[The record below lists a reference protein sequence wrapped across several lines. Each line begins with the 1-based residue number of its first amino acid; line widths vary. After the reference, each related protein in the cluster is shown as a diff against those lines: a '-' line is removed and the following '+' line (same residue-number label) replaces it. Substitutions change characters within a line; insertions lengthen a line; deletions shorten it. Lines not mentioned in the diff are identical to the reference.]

1 MQIKKLLIAA
11 LLVPVIAWAWEPT
24 KPVQV
29 VIGNTPGA
37 GNEMAFRK
45 LAEIVQ
51 KRNPNFVYVVQN
63 IPGADSVIANN
74 KFLEAANDG
83 YTINLPSHMSSY
95 VTNDVWEKSIKKY
108 NYDSF
113 VDVLTMGKSPLV
125 LVASVKSG
133 INTPQEFV
141 KYIQSGRTI
150 NVAIGGGAHRTAF
163 EYLMSKGNGNK
174 DTVKPIKFNGPQPA
188 VQSVASYDGKTG
200 TEFGIMPIAVA
211 KALVDAGRVRPIG
224 FTGTQKMAQFPNV
237 PLLNTVAPGINVYAA
252 WSIQLP
258 PGTDKSIVEWYQKQ
272 FSAAIRSAEYKE
284 YTDAN
289 VIFYAEDELTP
300 AGLKRHMDDL
310 RAAFIPVLSKIDLNK
325 EWNISLWPVLQAL
338 NGRVW

>member
-1 MQIKKLLIAA
+1 MLIKKLLIAA
-11 LLVPVIAWAWEPT
+11 LLVPVMAWAWEPT
-24 KPVQV
+24 RPVTV
-29 VIGNTPGA
+29 YIGNTPGA

-51 KRNPNFVYVVQN
+51 KQNPKFVYVVQN

-74 KFLEAANDG
+74 RFLEAIPDG
-83 YTINLPSHMSSY
+83 HTINLPSHMSSY
-95 VTNDVWEKSIKKY
+95 VTNDIWEKSIKKY

-125 LVASVKSG
+125 LVASVRSG
-133 INTPQEFV
+133 IDTPQDFV
-141 KYIQSGRTI
+141 KYIQSGRSV

-163 EYLMSKGNGNK
+163 EYLMARSNGNK
-174 DTVKPIKFNGPQPA
+174 DTVKSIKFNGPQPA

-211 KALVDAGRVRPIG
+211 KALIEAGKVKPIG
-224 FTGTQKMAQFPNV
+224 FTGTRKMAQFPNV

-272 FSAAIRSAEYKE
+272 FSAAVRSTEYKE

-300 AGLKRHMDDL
+300 AGLKRHMDEL
-310 RAAFIPVLSKIDLNK
+310 RAAFIPVLSRIDLSK
-325 EWNISLWPVLQAL
+325 E
-338 NGRVW
+338 

>member
-1 MQIKKLLIAA
+1 MSIKNFLITL
-11 LLVPVIAWAWEPT
+11 LLVPVLAVAWEPT
-24 KPVQV
+24 RPVQV
-29 VIGNTPGA
+29 YIGNTPGA

-51 KRNPNFVYVVQN
+51 KKNPNFVYVVQN

-74 KFLEAANDG
+74 RFLEAVNDG
-83 YTINLPSHMSSY
+83 HTINLPSHMSSY
-95 VTNDVWEKSIKKY
+95 VTNDIWEKNLKKY

-125 LVASVKSG
+125 LVASSKSG
-133 INTPQEFV
+133 IETPQDFV
-141 KYIQSGRTI
+141 KYIQSGRNI

-163 EYLMSKGNGNK
+163 EYLMDRGKGNK
-174 DTVKPIKFNGPQPA
+174 DAVKSIKFNGPVPA
-188 VQSVASYDGKTG
+188 LQSVGQWDGRTG

-211 KALVDAGRVRPIG
+211 KSLIDAGKVKPIG
-224 FTGTQKMAQFPNV
+224 FTGTRKMPQFPAV

-258 PGTDKSIVEWYQKQ
+258 PGTPKDIVEWYQQQ
-272 FSAAIRSAEYKE
+272 FSNAVRSAEYRE

-289 VIFYAEDELTP
+289 VIFYSEDELTP
-300 AGLKRHMDDL
+300 AGLKRHMDEL
-310 RAAFIPVLSKIDLNK
+310 RAAFLPVLSKIDLSK
-325 EWNISLWPVLQAL
+325 E
-338 NGRVW
+338 

>member
-1 MQIKKLLIAA
+1 MLIKKLLIAA
-11 LLVPVIAWAWEPT
+11 LLVPVLAIAWEPT
-24 KPVQV
+24 RPVTV

-95 VTNDVWEKSIKKY
+95 VTNDIWEKSIKKY

-113 VDVLTMGKSPLV
+113 VDVLTMGKSPLT
-125 LVASVKSG
+125 LVASPLSAIK
-133 INTPQEFV
+133 TPEQFV
-141 KYIQSGRTI
+141 KYIAATSKPI
-150 NVAIGGGAHRTAF
+150 SIAVGGGAHRTAF
-163 EYLMSKGNGNK
+163 EYLMDRGRGNK
-174 DTVKPIKFNGPQPA
+174 DMVKPIKFNGPVPA
-188 VQSVASYDGKTG
+188 VQSVAQWDGKTG

-211 KALVDAGRVRPIG
+211 RALVEAGRVVPIG
-224 FTGTQKMAQFPNV
+224 FTGNRVMPQFPHV
-237 PLLNTVAPGINVYAA
+237 PLLRDVAPGIMVYAA

-258 PGTDKSIVEWYQKQ
+258 PGTPADVVAWYQQQ
-272 FSAAIRSAEYKE
+272 FAVAVRSEEYQE
-284 YTDAN
+284 WRRLN
-289 VIFYAEDELTP
+289 VVFYEESELTP
-300 AGLKRHMDDL
+300 AGLRKHMDEL
-310 RAAFIPVLSKIDLNK
+310 RAAFIPVLSKIDLSK
-325 EWNISLWPVLQAL
+325 E
-338 NGRVW
+338 

>member
-1 MQIKKLLIAA
+1 MKKILAILALIPA
-11 LLVPVIAWAWEPT
+11 LAFAWEPT

-29 VIGNTPGA
+29 YIGNTPGA
-37 GNEMAFRK
+37 GNEMAYRK

-51 KRNPNFVYVVQN
+51 KNNPKFVYVVQN

-74 KFLEAANDG
+74 KFLEAPNDG
-83 YTINLPSHMSSY
+83 HTINLPSHMSSY
-95 VTNDVWEKSIKKY
+95 VTNDIWEKNIKKY

-125 LVASVKSG
+125 LVANVKSG
-133 INTPQEFV
+133 INTPQEFI
-141 KYIQSGRTI
+141 KYIQSGRNI

-163 EYLMSKGNGNK
+163 EYLMDKGKGNK
-174 DTVKPIKFNGPQPA
+174 DTVKSIKFNGPQPA
-188 VQSVASYDGKTG
+188 VQSAASWDGKTG

-211 KALVDAGRVRPIG
+211 KPLIEAGKVKPIG
-224 FTGTQKMAQFPNV
+224 FTGTRKMPQFPDV

-258 PGTDKSIVEWYQKQ
+258 PGTSKDVIEWYQQQ
-272 FSAAIRSAEYKE
+272 FSKAVRSAEYKE
-284 YTDAN
+284 YIDAN

-300 AGLKRHMDDL
+300 TGLKKHMDEL
-310 RAAFIPVLSKIDLNK
+310 RSAFIPVLSKIDLSK
-325 EWNISLWPVLQAL
+325 E
-338 NGRVW
+338 

>member
-1 MQIKKLLIAA
+1 MFIIFILGGTMKKLLATLTLA
-11 LLVPVIAWAWEPT
+11 VLPMFAFAWEPT
-24 KPVQV
+24 KPVTV
-29 VIGNTPGA
+29 IIGNTPGA

-45 LAEIVQ
+45 LADIVQ
-51 KRNPNFVYVVQN
+51 KQNPKFVYVVQN

-74 KFLEAANDG
+74 KFLEASNDG

-95 VTNDVWEKSIKKY
+95 VTNDIWEKKIKKY

-125 LVASVKSG
+125 LVASPKSG

-150 NVAIGGGAHRTAF
+150 NIAIGGGAHRTAF
-163 EYLMSKGNGNK
+163 EYLMDKGKGNK

-188 VQSVASYDGKTG
+188 VQSVASFDGKTG

-211 KALVDAGRVRPIG
+211 KALVDAGKVKPIG
-224 FTGTQKMAQFPNV
+224 FTGTQKMTQFPNV
-237 PLLNTVAPGINVYAA
+237 PLLRDVAPGINVYAA

-258 PGTDKSIVEWYQKQ
+258 PGTDKEIVAWYQQQ
-272 FSAAIRSAEYKE
+272 FSAAVRSKEYAEYRE
-284 YTDAN
+284 AN
-289 VIFYAEDELTP
+289 VILYAEDELTP
-300 AGLKRHMDDL
+300 AGLKKHMDEL
-310 RAAFIPVLSKIDLNK
+310 RAAFIPVLSKIDLSK
-325 EWNISLWPVLQAL
+325 E
-338 NGRVW
+338 

>member
-1 MQIKKLLIAA
+1 MSIKKLLITAV
-11 LLVPVIAWAWEPT
+11 LVPVMAFAWEPT
-24 KPVQV
+24 RPVTV

-74 KFLEAANDG
+74 KFLEAVNDG
-83 YTINLPSHMSSY
+83 HTINLPSHMSSY

-211 KALVDAGRVRPIG
+211 KALVDAGRVKPIG

-258 PGTDKSIVEWYQKQ
+258 PGTDKFIVEWYQKQ
-272 FSAAIRSAEYKE
+272 FSAAIRSAEYRE

-310 RAAFIPVLSKIDLNK
+310 RTAFIPVLSKIDLSK
-325 EWNISLWPVLQAL
+325 E
-338 NGRVW
+338 

>member
-1 MQIKKLLIAA
+1 MSIKKLLITL
-11 LLVPVIAWAWEPT
+11 LLVPVMAWAWEPT
-24 KPVQV
+24 KPVTV

-51 KRNPNFVYVVQN
+51 KKNSNFVYVVQN

-74 KFLEAANDG
+74 RFLEAANDG

-95 VTNDVWEKSIKKY
+95 VTNDIWEKNIKKY

-133 INTPQEFV
+133 IETPQDFV

-163 EYLMSKGNGNK
+163 EYLMDRGRGNRVA
-174 DTVKPIKFNGPQPA
+174 VKSIKFNGPVPA
-188 VQSVASYDGKTG
+188 LQSVGQWDGKTG

-211 KALVDAGRVRPIG
+211 KSLIDAGRVRPIG
-224 FTGTQKMAQFPNV
+224 FTGTRKMPQFPAV

-258 PGTDKSIVEWYQKQ
+258 PGTNRDITEWYQQQ
-272 FSAAIRSAEYKE
+272 FSAAVRSAEYKE

-300 AGLKRHMDDL
+300 AGLKRHMDEL
-310 RAAFIPVLSKIDLNK
+310 RAAFIPVLSKIDLSK
-325 EWNISLWPVLQAL
+325 E
-338 NGRVW
+338 

>member
-1 MQIKKLLIAA
+1 MLIKKLLIAA
-11 LLVPVIAWAWEPT
+11 LLVPVLAFAWEPT
-24 KPVQV
+24 KPVTV

-95 VTNDVWEKSIKKY
+95 VTNDIWEKSIKKY

-125 LVASVKSG
+125 LVASPRSG
-133 INTPQEFV
+133 INTPQEFI

-174 DTVKPIKFNGPQPA
+174 DTVKPIKFNGPMPA
-188 VQSVASYDGKTG
+188 VTSVASYDGKTG

-211 KALVDAGRVRPIG
+211 KALVDAGKVKPIG

-237 PLLNTVAPGINVYAA
+237 PLLRDVAPGINVYAA

-258 PGTDKSIVEWYQKQ
+258 PGTNRDIVEWYQQQ
-272 FSAAIRSAEYKE
+272 FSAAVRSREYAEYRE
-284 YTDAN
+284 AN

-310 RAAFIPVLSKIDLNK
+310 RAAFIPVLSRIDLSK
-325 EWNISLWPVLQAL
+325 E
-338 NGRVW
+338 

>member
-1 MQIKKLLIAA
+1 MSIKKLLIAA
-11 LLVPVIAWAWEPT
+11 LLVPIIAVAWEPT
-24 KPVQV
+24 KPVTV

-74 KFLEAANDG
+74 KFLEAVNDG

-211 KALVDAGRVRPIG
+211 KALVDAGRVKPIG

-272 FSAAIRSAEYKE
+272 FSAAIRSAEYRE
-284 YTDAN
+284 YTDTN

-310 RAAFIPVLSKIDLNK
+310 RTAFIPVLSKIDLSK
-325 EWNISLWPVLQAL
+325 E
-338 NGRVW
+338 

>member
-1 MQIKKLLIAA
+1 MLIKKFIIAA
-11 LLVPVIAWAWEPT
+11 LLVPVLAWAWEPS
-24 KPVQV
+24 KPITV

-51 KRNPNFVYVVQN
+51 KRNPNFAYVVQN

-74 KFLEAANDG
+74 RFLEAPNDG

-95 VTNDVWEKSIKKY
+95 VTNDIWEKNIKKY

-133 INTPQEFV
+133 IETPQDFV
-141 KYIQSGRTI
+141 KYIQSGRNV

-163 EYLMSKGNGNK
+163 EYLMAKGNGNK
-174 DTVKPIKFNGPQPA
+174 DAVKSIKFNGPVPA
-188 VQSVASYDGKTG
+188 VQSVGQWDGKTG

-211 KALVDAGRVRPIG
+211 KTLIDAGRVRPIG
-224 FTGTQKMAQFPNV
+224 FTGTRKMAQFPNV

-258 PGTDKSIVEWYQKQ
+258 PGTNRDITEWYQRE
-272 FSAAIRSAEYKE
+272 FSAAIRSAEYRE

-289 VIFYAEDELTP
+289 VIFYSEDELTS

-310 RAAFIPVLSKIDLNK
+310 RAAFIPVLSKIDLSK
-325 EWNISLWPVLQAL
+325 E
-338 NGRVW
+338 

>member
-1 MQIKKLLIAA
+1 MKKLLAVL
-11 LLVPVIAWAWEPT
+11 LLVPVLAFAWEPT
-24 KPVQV
+24 RPVQV
-29 VIGNTPGA
+29 YIGNTPGA

-74 KFLEAANDG
+74 RFLEAATDG
-83 YTINLPSHMSSY
+83 HTINLPSHMSSY
-95 VTNDVWEKSIKKY
+95 VTNDIWEKNIKKY

-125 LVASVKSG
+125 LVASVKSD
-133 INTPQEFV
+133 INTPEQFV
-141 KYIQSGRTI
+141 RLIRTATSPV

-163 EYLMSKGNGNK
+163 EYLMAKGNGNK
-174 DTVKPIKFNGPQPA
+174 DTVKSIKFNGPLPA
-188 VQSVASYDGKTG
+188 VTSVAQYDGRTG
-200 TEFGIMPIAVA
+200 TEFGIIPIAVA
-211 KALVDAGRVRPIG
+211 KPLIEAGKVRPIG
-224 FTGTQKMAQFPNV
+224 FTGTRKMSQYPAV
-237 PLLNTVAPGINVYAA
+237 PLLNAVAPGINVYAA

-258 PGTDKSIVEWYQKQ
+258 PGTNKDIVEWYQQQ
-272 FSAAIRSAEYKE
+272 FSAAIRSAEYRE

-300 AGLKRHMDDL
+300 AGLKRHMDEL
-310 RAAFIPVLSKIDLNK
+310 RAAFIPVLNRIDLSK
-325 EWNISLWPVLQAL
+325 E
-338 NGRVW
+338 

>member
-1 MQIKKLLIAA
+1 MSIKKLLIAA
-11 LLVPVIAWAWEPT
+11 LLVPVMAFAWEPS
-24 KPVQV
+24 KPVTV

-74 KFLEAANDG
+74 KFLEAVNDG
-83 YTINLPSHMSSY
+83 HTINLPSHMSSY

-272 FSAAIRSAEYKE
+272 FSAAIRSAEYRE

-310 RAAFIPVLSKIDLNK
+310 RAAFIPVLSRIDLSK
-325 EWNISLWPVLQAL
+325 E
-338 NGRVW
+338 

>member
-1 MQIKKLLIAA
+1 MIIKKFLIAA
-11 LLVPVIAWAWEPT
+11 LLVPVMAVAWEPT
-24 KPVQV
+24 KPVTV

-74 KFLEAANDG
+74 RFLEASNDG
-83 YTINLPSHMSSY
+83 HTINLPSHMSSY
-95 VTNDVWEKSIKKY
+95 VTNDIWEKNIKKY

-125 LVASVKSG
+125 LVASVRSG
-133 INTPQEFV
+133 IETPQDFV
-141 KYIQSGRTI
+141 KYIQSGRNI

-163 EYLMSKGNGNK
+163 EYLIDRVKGNK
-174 DTVKPIKFNGPQPA
+174 DAVKSIKFNGPVPA
-188 VQSVASYDGKTG
+188 LQSVGQWDGRTG

-211 KALVDAGRVRPIG
+211 KALIDAGRVKPIG
-224 FTGTQKMAQFPNV
+224 FTGTRRMPQFPTV
-237 PLLNTVAPGINVYAA
+237 LLLNTVTPGINVYAA

-258 PGTDKSIVEWYQKQ
+258 PGTDRDIVEWYQQQ
-272 FSAAIRSAEYKE
+272 FSAAVRSAEYKE

-310 RAAFIPVLSKIDLNK
+310 RATFIPVLSKIDLSK
-325 EWNISLWPVLQAL
+325 E
-338 NGRVW
+338 

>member
-1 MQIKKLLIAA
+1 MIKKLLVAA
-11 LLVPVIAWAWEPT
+11 LLVPVLAFAWEPT
-24 KPVQV
+24 KPVAV
-29 VIGNTPGA
+29 YIGNTPGA

-51 KRNPNFVYVVQN
+51 KKNPNFVYVVQN

-74 KFLEAANDG
+74 KFLEAPSDG

-95 VTNDVWEKSIKKY
+95 VTNDIWEKNIKKY
-108 NYDSF
+108 QFDSF
-113 VDVLTMGKSPLV
+113 NDVLTMGKSPLV
-125 LVASVKSG
+125 LVASVKSD

-141 KYIQSGRTI
+141 RLIRTATSPI

-163 EYLMSKGNGNK
+163 EYLMDRGRGNK
-174 DTVKPIKFNGPQPA
+174 EQVKSIKFNGPVPA
-188 VQSVASYDGKTG
+188 LQSVGQWDGKTG

-211 KALVDAGRVRPIG
+211 KTLIDAGRVKPIG
-224 FTGTQKMAQFPNV
+224 FTGTRKMHQFPSV

-258 PGTDKSIVEWYQKQ
+258 KGVDKDVTAWYQKE
-272 FSAAIRSAEYKE
+272 FAAAVRSLEYKE
-284 YTDAN
+284 YIDAN

-300 AGLKRHMDDL
+300 AGLYAHMVEL
-310 RAAFIPVLSKIDLNK
+310 RTAFLPVLNKIDLSK
-325 EWNISLWPVLQAL
+325 E
-338 NGRVW
+338 

>member
-1 MQIKKLLIAA
+1 MIKKLLIAA
-11 LLVPVIAWAWEPT
+11 LLVPALAFAWEPT
-24 KPVQV
+24 KPVAV
-29 VIGNTPGA
+29 YIGNTPGA

-51 KRNPNFVYVVQN
+51 KKNPNFVYVVQN

-74 KFLEAANDG
+74 KFLEAPADG
-83 YTINLPSHMSSY
+83 HTINLPSHMSSY
-95 VTNDVWEKSIKKY
+95 VTNDIWEKNIKKY
-108 NYDSF
+108 QFDSF
-113 VDVLTMGKSPLV
+113 SDVLTMGKSPLV
-125 LVASVKSG
+125 LVASVKSDV
-133 INTPQEFV
+133 NTPQEFV
-141 KYIQSGRTI
+141 RLIRTATSPI

-174 DTVKPIKFNGPQPA
+174 DQVKPIKFNGPVPA
-188 VQSVASYDGKTG
+188 LQSVGQWDGKTG

-211 KALVDAGRVRPIG
+211 KTLIDAGRVKPIG
-224 FTGTQKMAQFPNV
+224 FTGTRKMAQFPTV

-258 PGTDKSIVEWYQKQ
+258 PNTDKEIVAWYQKE
-272 FSAAIRSAEYKE
+272 FAAAVRSAEYKE

-300 AGLKRHMDDL
+300 GGLYKHMTEL
-310 RAAFIPVLSKIDLNK
+310 RAAFIPVLSKIDLSK
-325 EWNISLWPVLQAL
+325 E
-338 NGRVW
+338 

>member
-1 MQIKKLLIAA
+1 MLIKKLLIAA
-11 LLVPVIAWAWEPT
+11 LLVPVMAFAWEPS
-24 KPVQV
+24 KPVTV

-83 YTINLPSHMSSY
+83 HTINLPSHMSSY

-163 EYLMSKGNGNK
+163 EYLMARGGGNK

-272 FSAAIRSAEYKE
+272 FSAAIRSAEYRE

-310 RAAFIPVLSKIDLNK
+310 RAAFIPVLSRIDLSK
-325 EWNISLWPVLQAL
+325 E
-338 NGRVW
+338 

>member
-1 MQIKKLLIAA
+1 MSIKKLLIAA
-11 LLVPVIAWAWEPT
+11 LLVPVMAFAWEPS
-24 KPVQV
+24 KPVTV

-74 KFLEAANDG
+74 KFLEATPDG
-83 YTINLPSHMSSY
+83 HTINLPSHMSSY
-95 VTNDVWEKSIKKY
+95 VTNDIWEKNIKKY

-272 FSAAIRSAEYKE
+272 FSAAVRSAEYKE

-310 RAAFIPVLSKIDLNK
+310 RTAFIPVLSKIDLSK
-325 EWNISLWPVLQAL
+325 E
-338 NGRVW
+338 